1 MTRIVIA
8 ALALLAAF
16 PAAASADTVDGVVV
30 ARDAQRGIVVTAG
43 RGGAVAAL
51 RVQRAAAFKPGAKL
65 RAKANRLGDG
75 TYRVRRVKRRGRAR
89 RRQGALHR
97 RSRVPTARSS
107 SPPAAP
113 PSRSAPARPLPA
125 PGAVVAAR
133 LRLAGGK
140 ATVAK
145 VRPLGQ
151 ADAARARR
159 AASPA
164 SPTASLRLD
173 VGAGTLLSVTVPAGV
188 EPALQ
193 AGDEVELL
201 VDGSF
206 NLIAIDGE
214 IEVYGA
220 LTAVAPDSLSVG
232 AVTCAVPEDLDVSDL
247 VVGDT
252 VLVVCSLVDGV
263 LTADELELDEPWLD
277 DEPFDEE
284 LEPEE

>member
-8 ALALLAAF
+8 AIALLAAF

-30 ARDAQRGIVVTAG
+30 ARDAQRGMVVTAG

-51 RVQRAAAFKPGAKL
+51 RVQRAAAFKPGL
-65 RAKANRLGDG
+65 RVRAKATQLGDG
-75 TYRVRRVKRRGRAR
+75 TYRVRRVKRRGRAGSAQAR
-89 RRQGALHR
+89 LTVVGRADRALVAMAGGTTFGL
-97 RSRVPTARSS
+97 RSDAEV
-107 SPPAAP
+107 
-113 PSRSAPARPLPA
+113 PA
-125 PGAVVAAR
+125 PGAVVVAK

-140 ATVAK
+140 ATVTK
-145 VRPLGQ
+145 LRQIGQ
-151 ADAARARR
+151 AATLTLRGRFAGFDGGM
-159 AASPA
+159 
-164 SPTASLRLD
+164 LRLD
-173 VGAGTLLSVTVPAGV
+173 SGVAVRVPAGV

-193 AGDEVELL
+193 VGDEVELL

-220 LTAVAPDSLSVG
+220 LTAVAPDSISVG

-252 VLVVCSLVDGV
+252 VLVFCSLVDGV
-263 LTADELELDEPWLD
+263 MTAEDLELDD
-277 DEPFDEE
+277 SGEPFDEE
-284 LEPEE
+284 EDPEQ